1 MNQAQIH
8 DVIIYSL
15 IDLKCFQQQRSV
27 IILSFFTIITRLLT
41 SFGVSLLDKS
51 KSDTFSLWNGDLG
64 GLTITNNNDVTESG
78 GERVSLGVLNMAD
91 LERTWMLFDRGKST
105 DSTNI
110 VSSNEHD
117 VSSDGELN
125 DTSDSL
131 GLEIELYTKIAFN

>member
-1 MNQAQIH
+1 M
-8 DVIIYSL
+8 
-15 IDLKCFQQQRSV
+15 
-27 IILSFFTIITRLLT
+27 
-41 SFGVSLLDKS
+41 
-51 KSDTFSLWNGDLG
+51 G

-117 VSSDGELN
+117 VSSDGELD